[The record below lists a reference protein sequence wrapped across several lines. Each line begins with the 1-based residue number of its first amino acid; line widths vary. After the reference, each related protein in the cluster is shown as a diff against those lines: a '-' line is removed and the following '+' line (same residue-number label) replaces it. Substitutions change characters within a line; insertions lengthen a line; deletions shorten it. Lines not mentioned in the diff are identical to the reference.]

1 MGNKLTAIAAILSA
15 LLITETLSANSSPV
29 ISNVTASQRSDE
41 SKLVD
46 IYYNL
51 SDADGDTCTVWAF
64 VSDDNGVSWR
74 VPAWAFSGDVGSA
87 VAPGTDK
94 HIIWDAASDIPGR
107 IGDFKVRVYA
117 DDGHGTAPKVVVP
130 GGSFPYQN
138 TTNPDAW
145 VYVDSFFIDKYEVT
159 NQFYCQFLN
168 ATQYNDNWDSRQEIV
183 RNGESGNYIY
193 TVQAG
198 KENYPVRFVCY
209 YDAEAFCNWRSNLEG
224 MTYRLPTEPEWEKA
238 AAWDPVE
245 QHFYI
250 YGCHIDTGL
259 NCDWCNY
266 SDCGIGTTTEVG
278 YYNGSGGTQNAKSFY
293 GCYDMTGNVREWTYY
308 GTSYAYYRGGGFND
322 GGTTTYYRPSA
333 LLNKD
338 TMSSNVGFRCV
349 MVVDQ

>member
-1 MGNKLTAIAAILSA
+1 MKKEFITITAIFLT
-15 LLITETLSANSSPV
+15 LLIAENLLANSAPV
-29 ISNVTASQRSDE
+29 VSNVTASQRSDE

-64 VSDDNGVSWR
+64 VSDDDGVSWR
-74 VPAWAFSGDVGSA
+74 IPAWAFSGHVGSA
-87 VAPGTDK
+87 VTPGTDK

-117 DDGHGTAPKVVVP
+117 DDGNGTAPKVVVP

-138 TTNPDAW
+138 TTNPANW

-168 ATQYNDNWDSRQEIV
+168 AGNDSGWHLGQEIV
-183 RNGESGNYIY
+183 RSGESGNYIY

-198 KENYPVRFVCY
+198 KENYPVRYVTY
-209 YDAEAFCNWRSNLEG
+209 YDAEAFCVWRSNLEG
-224 MTYRLPTEPEWEKA
+224 MTYRLPTEQEWEKA

-245 QHFYI
+245 QHFYL
-250 YGCHIDTGL
+250 YGFHQGTIDCG
-259 NCDWCNY
+259 WCNY
-266 SDCGIGTTTEVG
+266 LACGIGTTTEVG
-278 YYNGSGGTQNAKSFY
+278 HYSGSGGTQNAKSYY
-293 GCYDMTGNVREWTYY
+293 GCYDMSGNVREWICNG
-308 GTSYAYYRGGGFND
+308 GTSAYWRGGAFND
-322 GGTTTYYRPSA
+322 NSDVVATTYRPSSPA
-333 LLNKD
+333 SKNTCVDYL
-338 TMSSNVGFRCV
+338 GFRCV

>member
-1 MGNKLTAIAAILSA
+1 MNKVINPYFIIL
-15 LLITETLSANSSPV
+15 LLIFTPCLVFANSAPV
-29 ISNVTASQRSDE
+29 VSNVTASQRTDE

-64 VSDDNGVSWR
+64 VSDDDGVSWR
-74 VPAWAFSGDVGSA
+74 VPAWAFSGDVGST
-87 VAPGTDK
+87 VTPGSK
-94 HIIWDAASDIPGR
+94 HITWDAATDIPGR

-117 DDGHGTAPKVVVP
+117 DDGNGTAPKVVVP

-145 VYVDSFFIDKYEVT
+145 VYVDSFFMDKYEVT

-168 ATQYNDNWDSRQEIV
+168 AGNDNYWVPGQEIV
-183 RNGESGNYIY
+183 RSGESGNYIY

-209 YDAEAFCNWRSNLEG
+209 YDAEGFCVWRSNLEG
-224 MTYRLPTEPEWEKA
+224 MTYRLPTRQEWEKA

-266 SDCGIGTTTEVG
+266 FDCGIGTTTEAG
-278 YYNGSGGTQNAKSFY
+278 HYNGSGGTQNAKSYY
-293 GCYDMTGNVREWTYY
+293 GCYDMTGNVREWTYHE
-308 GTSYAYYRGGGFND
+308 GSTAYYRGGGFTDD
-322 GGTTTYYRPSA
+322 GPYIATYYENTASKSSR
-333 LLNKD
+333 D
-338 TMSSNVGFRCV
+338 TRLGFRCV